1 MLCTLPARTKS
12 FSDTTMRKSKSL
24 FNRSFSLILAL
35 LVVFSL
41 FPLTPSADAAD
52 NLLTFSWLG
61 SSYTMVAGQSGSGN
75 GIDWSCDGN
84 GYFTINFTAGSGNF
98 IVNSGNVKNASV
110 TLIGGGGGGNSA
122 RSGGGGAG
130 GGAGAVVSNQ
140 SVSVPK
146 NTNISVTVG
155 AGGAGGWPST
165 TEPAEHVSQG
175 SGGNGGTSVFGS
187 VSAGGGAGGG
197 GGAGANGTGAGSN
210 GGPREGGGGGS
221 VDNFHETDEGNFNTK
236 CYSCFI
242 CGTNYV
248 PGEYGN
254 IYDPVYENA
263 FTHLHWH
270 AEDPGNISW
279 GQGGSDGGGRGG
291 WPSNEHPGSDHNV
304 EDRWHYGSDATGVG
318 AGGGGGAWGTC
329 LYSTGNVSH
338 APHDSWTGSARYAG
352 YAGPGGNGSGGRVT
366 LSGRAERS
374 GFAKVV
380 KTNANP
386 NLTAGNSC
394 YSLAGAEFSIYASQS
409 DANNNSNRLGVLTTN
424 ANGETGTMELSVDT
438 YWIRETAA
446 PPGFA
451 LNPGVKSFSIAEDQT
466 TTVSYSDIPTNDPV
480 PVVLKK
486 VDAAINEAGKTS
498 GNMSLENAE
507 FTVRF
512 YGGQYSSAA
521 AAESSGSPLRT
532 WVIKTDSDGFADI
545 RLSSSRV
552 SGDPLYTD
560 TNGEIVF
567 PIGTVVIF
575 ENKAPTGFLI
585 NNTKYCVQIS
595 EDGADQS
602 VVRTYNAPVIPETA
616 ISGGV
621 TVRKLDTE
629 LNENGQKQGDAT
641 LAGAVFTIYNANS
654 KTVRVG
660 GVDYASGAAVKT
672 ITTNEQGVA
681 ATGSYDL
688 PYGDYEIAETTPP
701 AGYLLNSTRIPFTIS
716 ENGVVVNV
724 GTVSNEVIRGN
735 ITVQKKDFETG
746 NTTPQGNGSFE
757 NIEIEV
763 TNQSPNLIIYNGTR
777 YAAGA
782 VVDVIRTNADGIAS
796 ISSLPYGTYRLTE
809 ISSPVGYDRNTGW
822 SKTVQVRSNGET
834 VAVADDTTVK
844 DQVWRGG
851 VTVNKYDDET
861 VEKAPQGDATLTG
874 AEITIKNV
882 SQYPVLVNG
891 TEYGVGADV
900 MTLTTDATGRTAT
913 TPDALPFGTYELRET
928 KAPVGYNLNS
938 AWRQTVTISTDG
950 QVIDL
955 TAPDKGVQDTVIR
968 GDISVQ
974 KRDLDT
980 GKTVPLGGATLE
992 GAEIQIV
999 NRSERKI
1006 VYNGREVAPN
1016 AVVDVILTNSA
1027 GIARTTNKALPY
1039 GTYELTEIKA
1049 PDGYSLNEDWKRT
1062 VEVREDGKTYVL
1074 DNDNAV
1080 YDEIWRGD
1088 WHFVKVDGDTMQRLP
1103 YAVFRVT
1110 SKTTGESHIIVTD
1123 MNGEFRSAETVNSV
1137 NTNAN
1142 DAAVDSEDN
1151 VDESLLDPEAGVW
1164 FSGSLEENQV
1174 KDGYGAFPF
1183 DTYVLQE
1190 LKTSV
1195 NEELNRVTFE
1205 VTIYKDGQ
1213 NVNIGTVDDN
1223 EPPHIRTLLLDN
1235 DTREHVASAEENVTL
1250 VDEIYYSGVRKNLEY
1265 TVTGHLVD
1273 ADTGEDIIINGEPAT
1288 ASATFKAKNKE
1299 GTVSITYRLDAT
1311 SLAGRAVVSFTS
1323 LYYGDEQLYLDDNI
1337 LNRDETVSFP
1347 KIGTYAHGPNDEKE
1361 FVAAGEITVIDTVS
1375 YENLTPDMS
1384 YVLKASLINKNT
1396 GQVMKDGDGNEI
1408 RKEVTFKPET
1418 SSGTV
1423 DVEFIIDTTN
1433 LGGCTLVAFEQLTR
1447 NDAVIAR
1454 HEDINDGGQTVS
1466 IPNIRTTL
1474 TDPNGL
1480 HITNASETL
1489 VLTDT
1494 ITYYGLVIGRTYTV
1508 NGTLMD
1514 KSTGEPVLDGAGN
1527 QVTAAGTF
1535 VPETNDGA
1543 VSIDFEFDASLLGG
1557 TAVVAFEELSN
1568 DYGVIATHRILDD
1581 ENQTVYIPSVRTT
1594 ASDKDGNK
1602 EIFANGV
1609 VTVVDEV
1616 VYTKLIPGQTYTV
1629 TGTLMNRDTGETLL
1643 DSAGQ
1648 PYTQSK
1654 TFRAAEEDGSV
1665 SLSFRIT
1672 DAELLE
1678 GMSLVAFEELSFSG
1692 EVIGEHKDLEDENQ
1706 TVTFPKI
1713 RTSAHQAEEAENR
1726 EFFAGPVSI
1735 VDTVT
1740 YKNLVPGTEYTL
1752 IGTLKDKV
1760 TKSDATDGN
1769 GETITSQTIFTPA
1782 TADGTVDLVF
1792 TFDATVLEGK
1802 TLVAFEELY
1811 SVTGIIAQHKDIDD
1825 TEQTVTIPKIR
1836 TTLLSGEEN
1845 HVALADNEITL
1856 TDTISYSNLVPGR
1869 EYTATGT
1876 LVEKL
1881 TGNAVLDGNDEP
1893 VTAQTAFTP
1902 ESADGTVE
1910 VTFVFN
1916 SNLCGGK
1923 AIVAFET
1930 VESGYGVVA
1939 RHEDLDDEN
1948 QTVYIPA
1955 IGTSLVNKDNEK
1967 EIYARGTVTLVDTV
1981 EYRMIKAGERYVITG
1996 TLMDK
2001 ESGEPLLDTE
2011 GNPITVSRT
2020 FKAPDSEG
2028 TVEITFKF
2036 NADDLADVT
2045 LVAFEQ
2051 LTCKGELVAK
2061 HEDIDDLEQ
2070 TVHFPEIRTTAHD
2083 ENGSHEFL
2091 AEETVT
2097 MTDTVSYT
2105 NLTPGLEYAVS
2116 GTLKNKATGKSIK
2129 DELGNEVTA
2138 EATFTPENPDGSVD
2152 IVFTFDGSQLSNS
2165 SVVAFEELSVEGR
2178 VVADHS
2184 DLTDEDQ
2191 TITFPEIGTVLTSE
2205 AGEHVVYPVKDLVL
2219 TDVIEYRNLTPGREY
2234 TAAGVL
2240 IDKAGE
2246 TPVLDPEGNEI
2257 RAEAVFVPETENG
2270 SVTVTFTFDASA
2282 LEGVTVVAFEQV
2294 SNEYGV
2300 IAVHEDINDED
2311 QSVFFPEIR
2320 TTASGPDNGKD
2331 LFAGGKITIRDVV
2344 YYSNLK
2350 PGNTYTF
2357 TGKLMDRDSGEPVA
2371 DASGAEV
2378 TASTDVEVTVPEG
2391 TVVLTFQF
2399 DAGDLEGKSA
2409 VVFERVFLNDI
2420 VVAVHEDLE
2429 DEDQTVHFPKLRTS
2443 ATDQFDAHVT
2453 CTGTETHITDTVAY
2467 FNLLPG
2473 ETYRMTGTLMNRD
2486 TGKVIKDFNGD
2497 AVTASVEFVPEEPDG
2512 FVDIEFLLDTTE
2524 LENGTLVAFERLYHE
2539 ERLVGKHEDL
2549 SDEDQS
2555 VHFPTIRTK
2564 ASVGEGGSIPVVD
2577 GRTETVTIQDTI
2589 TFTNLVPGTR
2599 YKVSGTLMNKADGG
2613 VIKTEDGEALVSE
2626 LEFTPEEA
2634 DGTVSVDF
2642 AVPFKLIDGKV
2653 VVVFESLMLG
2663 ENTIAVHRDITSE
2676 EQTITVPYLQRGFKY
2691 DASDGHGLA
2700 GARFR
2705 ITDKGLTDSGEH
2717 VELLNPQ
2724 TVVTDANGY
2733 FFYSAL
2739 PGHEYSIVEIEAP
2752 EGYQLDASEYI
2763 VDIAANGVATGDIEI
2778 PNIRGGTVVIT
2789 KTDVITGEPLS
2800 NCEITVYRE
2809 VLDDAATEA
2818 AARKENRSVSEI
2830 KPVMQRVEVFR
2841 QTTDSRGRIYFY
2853 TDETGS
2859 FIFRETAT
2867 RSGYYLN
2874 EDEYSFTIHENL
2886 TITGET
2892 RITNVPFGTVV
2903 VKKTNTEGSP
2913 LSGAQLQFFDMYDRY
2928 LGQGISDAKGR
2939 VYFVSPGPGN
2949 YYFKEVKAPNGY
2961 QVVTDKYHFQIAD
2974 DYRITGTLTLV
2985 NGRGGSSE
2993 SKTGDNQNLRLW
3005 ICLAAACVTAAAA
3018 AGTVL
3023 ITRKRRGRKRNSAN

>member
-1 MLCTLPARTKS
+1 MIRVSITEKW
-12 FSDTTMRKSKSL
+12 FSDKTMRKCERI
-24 FNRSFSLILAL
+24 FNRSLSLILAL
-35 LVVFSL
+35 LTVFSI
-41 FPLTPSADAAD
+41 FPLAPAAHAAD
-52 NLLTFSWLG
+52 TLMTFTWRG
-61 SSYTMVAGQSGSGN
+61 SSYTMVAGQSGSGA
-75 GIDWSCDGN
+75 GIDWYCDGN
-84 GYFTINFTAGSGNF
+84 GYFTINFTDGSGDF
-98 IVNSGNVKNASV
+98 IVNSGNVKDSSV
-110 TLIGGGGGGNSA
+110 TLVGGGGGGNSA

-146 NTNISVTVG
+146 NTGINVTVG

-165 TEPAEHVSQG
+165 TDPAENVSQG
-175 SGGNGGTSVFGS
+175 NGGNGGSSVFGS
-187 VSAGGGAGGG
+187 ISASGGAGGG

-248 PGEYGN
+248 PEEYGN

-270 AEDPGNISW
+270 AENPGNISW

-291 WPSNEHPGSDHNV
+291 WPSNEHPDSDHNV
-304 EDRWHYGSDATGVG
+304 ADRWHYGSDATGVG

-329 LYSTGNVSH
+329 LYSTGGVSH

-374 GFAKVV
+374 GFVKVAKS
-380 KTNANP
+380 NANP
-386 NLTAGNSC
+386 NLTAGNGC
-394 YSLAGAEFSIYASQS
+394 YSLAGAEFSVYASQS
-409 DANNNSNRLGVLTTN
+409 DANSNSNRLGVLTTN
-424 ANGETGTMELSVDT
+424 ASGETGTMELSVDT
-438 YWIRETAA
+438 YWMRETAA

-451 LNPGVKSFSIAEDQT
+451 LDPSVKSFSVAEDQT

-512 YGGQYSSAA
+512 YGGQYGSAA
-521 AAESSGSPLRT
+521 EAEASGNPLRT
-532 WVIKTDSDGFADI
+532 WVIRTDSDGFADI
-545 RLSSSRV
+545 RMSSSLV
-552 SGDPLYTD
+552 SGDALYRD

-575 ENKAPTGFLI
+575 ESKVPTGFLI
-585 NNTKYCVQIS
+585 NNTRYCVRIT

-672 ITTNEQGVA
+672 SATNDQGIA
-681 ATGSYDL
+681 ATGNNDL

-701 AGYLLNSTRIPFTIS
+701 EGYLLNSTRIPFTIS

-724 GTVSNEVIRGN
+724 GTVSNDVIRGN
-735 ITVQKKDFETG
+735 ITVQKKDLETG
-746 NTTPQGNGSFE
+746 RTTPQGNGSFE

-763 TNQSPNLIIYNGTR
+763 TNQSPSAILYNGGK
-777 YAAGA
+777 YASGA
-782 VVDVIRTNADGIAS
+782 LVDVIRTNGDGVAS
-796 ISSLPYGTYRLTE
+796 ISGLPYGTYRLTE
-809 ISSPVGYDRNTGW
+809 RSAPTGYDRNTAW
-822 SKTVQVRSNGET
+822 SKTVQIRNNGET
-834 VAVADDTTVK
+834 VSVADGTTVQ

-851 VTVNKYDDET
+851 VTVNKYDAET
-861 VEKAPQGDATLTG
+861 VEKAPQGDATLAG

-882 SQYPVLVNG
+882 SQNPVLVNG
-891 TEYGVGADV
+891 TEYAVGADV
-900 MTLTTDATGRTAT
+900 LTLTTDAAGRAATAA
-913 TPDALPFGTYELRET
+913 DALPFGTYELRET
-928 KAPVGYNLNS
+928 KAPSGYNLNS
-938 AWRQTVTISTDG
+938 TWRQTVTISADG
-950 QVIDL
+950 QMIDL
-955 TAPDKGVQDTVIR
+955 TASDKGVLDTVIR

-974 KRDLDT
+974 KRDYDT

-999 NRSERKI
+999 NRSARKI
-1006 VYNGREVAPN
+1006 VYGGREVAPN
-1016 AVVDVILTNSA
+1016 AVVDVLLTNAA
-1027 GIARTTNKALPY
+1027 GVAKTSNKALPY

-1049 PDGYSLNEDWKRT
+1049 PDGYSLNTEWKRT
-1062 VEVREDGKTYVL
+1062 VEIREDGKTYVL
-1074 DNDNAV
+1074 DNDDVV

-1103 YAVFRVT
+1103 YTVFRVT
-1110 SKTTGESHIIVTD
+1110 SRTTGESHIIVTD
-1123 MNGEFRSAETVNSV
+1123 MNGEFRSAEDVNST

-1142 DAAVDSEDN
+1142 DAAVDAEDN
-1151 VDESLLDPEAGVW
+1151 VNEALLDPDAGVW
-1164 FSGSLEENQV
+1164 FSGSLEANRV
-1174 KDGYGAFPF
+1174 KDGYGAFPY

-1205 VTIYKDGQ
+1205 VTIYRDGQ

-1235 DTREHVASAEENVTL
+1235 DTREHVASAEENIAL

-1265 TVTGHLVD
+1265 TVTGRLVD
-1273 ADTGEDIIINGEPAT
+1273 ADTGEDILIDGEPIT

-1299 GTVSITYRLDAT
+1299 GTTSIIYRLNAT

-1323 LYYGDEQLYLDDNI
+1323 LYYGDEELYYDDNI
-1337 LNRDETVSFP
+1337 LNKDETVSFP
-1347 KIGTYAHGPNDEKE
+1347 RIGTYAHGPNDEKE
-1361 FVAAGEITVIDTVS
+1361 FVSAGEITVIDTVS

-1384 YVLKASLINKNT
+1384 YVLKASLINKAT
-1396 GQVMKDGDGNEI
+1396 GQVMKDGNGNEI
-1408 RKEVTFKPET
+1408 RKEVTFKPE
-1418 SSGTV
+1418 SASGTV
-1423 DVEFIIDTTN
+1423 DVEFTIDTAN
-1433 LGGCTLVAFEQLTR
+1433 LSGCTLVAFEQLTR
-1447 NDAVIAR
+1447 NDAIIAR
-1454 HEDINDGGQTVS
+1454 HEDINDGDQTVS

-1494 ITYYGLVIGRTYTV
+1494 VEFFGLVIGRSYTL
-1508 NGTLMD
+1508 NGVLMD
-1514 KSTGEPVLDGAGN
+1514 KSTGNPVADADGN
-1527 QVTAAGTF
+1527 PITATGTF

-1543 VSIDFEFDASLLGG
+1543 VTIDFEFDASKLAG

-1568 DYGVIATHRILDD
+1568 GYGVIARHEILED
-1581 ENQTVYIPSVRTT
+1581 EDQTVNIPSVRTT
-1594 ASDKDGNK
+1594 AADKDGNK
-1602 EIFANGV
+1602 ELFANGV

-1616 VYTKLIPGQTYTV
+1616 IYTKLIPGQTYTV
-1629 TGTLMNRDTGETLL
+1629 TGTLMVRETGEPLL
-1643 DSAGQ
+1643 DSEGQ
-1648 PYTQSK
+1648 PFTQSK
-1654 TFRAAEEDGSV
+1654 SFRAPEEDGSV

-1672 DAELLE
+1672 DAEYLE
-1678 GMSLVAFEELSFSG
+1678 GLSLVAYEELTFG
-1692 EVIGEHKDLEDENQ
+1692 GVVIGEHKDLEDGDQ

-1713 RTSAHQAEEAENR
+1713 RTSAHQETAPENR
-1726 EFFAGPVSI
+1726 EFFAGEISI
-1735 VDTVT
+1735 VDTVS
-1740 YKNLVPGTEYTL
+1740 YENLVPGTEYTL

-1760 TKSDATDGN
+1760 TKNDVEDSN
-1769 GETITSQTIFTPA
+1769 GEPVSYQTAFTPE
-1782 TADGTVDLVF
+1782 TPDGTVDLIF
-1792 TFDATVLEGK
+1792 TFDASVLEGK
-1802 TLVAFEELY
+1802 TMVAYEELY
-1811 SVTGIIAQHKDIDD
+1811 SVTGIIAQHKDINDV
-1825 TEQTVTIPKIR
+1825 EQTVTIPKIR

-1856 TDTISYSNLVPGR
+1856 TDTIAYTNLIPGR

-1881 TGNAVLDGNDEP
+1881 TGTAVPDENGEP
-1893 VTAQTAFTP
+1893 VTAYTVFRP
-1902 ESADGTVE
+1902 ESPDGTVE

-1930 VESGYGVVA
+1930 VESEYGVVA
-1939 RHEDLDDEN
+1939 KHEDLDDEN

-1955 IGTSLVNKDNEK
+1955 IGTRLVNKDNEK

-1981 EYRMIKAGERYVITG
+1981 EYKMIKAGERYVITG
-1996 TLMDK
+1996 TLMDR
-2001 ESGEPLLDTE
+2001 ETGAPLLDTD
-2011 GNPITVSRT
+2011 GNPITASRV

-2028 TVEITFKF
+2028 TTEITFKF
-2036 NADDLADVT
+2036 NADELAGVT

-2051 LTCKGELVAK
+2051 LTCRSELVAK

-2083 ENGSHEFL
+2083 ENDSHEFL
-2091 AEETVT
+2091 ASEAVTV
-2097 MTDTVSYT
+2097 TDTVSYT
-2105 NLTPGLEYAVS
+2105 NLTPGMEYVVS
-2116 GTLKNKATGKSIK
+2116 GTLKNKETEKSIK
-2129 DELGNEVTA
+2129 DDLGNDLTA
-2138 EATFTPENPDGSVD
+2138 ETTFTPENPTGTVD
-2152 IVFTFDGSQLSNS
+2152 VVFCFDGSQLSNCS
-2165 SVVAFEELSVEGR
+2165 IVAFEELAVEGR
-2178 VVADHS
+2178 TVANHS

-2191 TITFPEIGTVLTSE
+2191 TVTFPEIGTTLTSD
-2205 AGEHVVYPVKDLVL
+2205 AGEHVVCPAEDLVL
-2219 TDVIEYRNLTPGREY
+2219 TDVIAYKNLVPGREY
-2234 TAAGVL
+2234 TASGVL
-2240 IDKAGE
+2240 IDKSSGNPA
-2246 TPVLDPEGNEI
+2246 LDAEGNEI
-2257 RAEAVFVPETENG
+2257 LAEETFVPEARDGTA
-2270 SVTVTFTFDASA
+2270 TVTFTFNASA
-2282 LEGVTVVAFEQV
+2282 MEGMTVVAFERV

-2300 IAVHEDINDED
+2300 IAIHEDLGDED
-2311 QSVFFPEIR
+2311 QSVFFPEIH
-2320 TTASGPDNGKD
+2320 TSASGLDNGKD
-2331 LFAGGKITIRDVV
+2331 LLAEGKITIRDVV

-2350 PGNTYTF
+2350 PGGTYTF
-2357 TGKLMDRDSGEPVA
+2357 TGRLMDKETGDPIT
-2371 DASGAEV
+2371 DANGAEV
-2378 TASTDVEVTVPEG
+2378 TSSISVKPETAEG
-2391 TVVLTFQF
+2391 TAVLIFKF

-2409 VVFERVFLNDI
+2409 VAFERAYLNDL

-2443 ATDQFDAHVT
+2443 ATDRFEAHVT
-2453 CTGTETHITDTVAY
+2453 NTGRETAITDTVAY
-2467 FNLLPG
+2467 FNLIPG
-2473 ETYRMTGTLMNRD
+2473 ETYRMTGTLMNRE

-2497 AVTASVEFVPEEPDG
+2497 AVTASAEFVPEERDG
-2512 FVDIEFLLDTTE
+2512 FADMDFLLDTTE

-2539 ERLVGKHEDL
+2539 ERLVGRHEDL
-2549 SDEDQS
+2549 EDEDQS
-2555 VHFPTIRTK
+2555 VHFPTIGTK
-2564 ASVGEGGSIPVVD
+2564 ASVGEGGSIPMVD
-2577 GRTETVTIQDTI
+2577 AGTEIVTIQDTV
-2589 TFTNLVPGTR
+2589 TFTNLVPGIR
-2599 YKVSGTLMNKADGG
+2599 YKVSGTLMNKTDGG
-2613 VIKTEDGEALVSE
+2613 VIKTENGEALVSE

-2634 DGTVSVDF
+2634 NGTVTVDF
-2642 AVPFKLIDGKV
+2642 NVPFKLIDGKV

-2663 ENTIAVHRDITSE
+2663 ENTVAVHRDIASE
-2676 EQTITVPYLQRGFKY
+2676 DQTITVPYLQRGFKF

-2705 ITDKGLTDSGEH
+2705 ITDKGLTESGEH

-2724 TVVTDANGY
+2724 TVVTDEKGY

-2752 EGYQLDASEYI
+2752 EGYQLDATENI

-2809 VLDDAATEA
+2809 VPDDAATEA
-2818 AARKENRSVSEI
+2818 AARKENKPVSEI
-2830 KPVMQRVEVFR
+2830 KPVMKREEVFR

-2853 TDETGS
+2853 TDETGT

-2913 LSGAQLQFFDMYDRY
+2913 LAGAQLQFFDMYDRY

-2939 VYFVSPGPGN
+2939 VYFVSPGPGS
-2949 YYFKEVKAPNGY
+2949 YYFREVKAPDGY
-2961 QVVTDKYHFQIAD
+2961 QVITDKYHFQIAS
-2974 DYRITGTLTLV
+2974 DYTITGTLTLV
-2985 NGRGGSSE
+2985 NGRGGPSQ
-2993 SKTGDNQNLRLW
+2993 SKTGDTENLRLW
-3005 ICLAAACVTAAAA
+3005 ICLAAAGVTAAAA

-3023 ITRKRRGRKRNSAN
+3023 LRRKRKSRKT